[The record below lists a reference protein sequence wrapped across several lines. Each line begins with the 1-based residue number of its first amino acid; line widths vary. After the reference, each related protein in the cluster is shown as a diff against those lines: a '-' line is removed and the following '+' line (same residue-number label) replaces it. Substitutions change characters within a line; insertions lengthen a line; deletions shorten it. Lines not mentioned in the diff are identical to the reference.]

1 MSRSPQRARSAV
13 SVRSA
18 RAPRS
23 VRLNILLLP
32 EKLPPVATVWE
43 IMLSNGE
50 GANRAGGMNADEA
63 MTQYAQGDVA
73 AFEIVYEVVAPRI
86 EGYVRRKVRDSSRV
100 EDIVQQTFE
109 NMHRAR
115 GRFIPGSDVLNWA
128 FAIARNLV
136 IDTGKK
142 AGRES
147 SADMTEDN
155 ETMGAVLAAAV
166 AGGEELFLARE
177 TSTLLVRSFGR
188 LTKPQQ
194 EVFELVKLEGLSY
207 QQAAATL
214 GMTVPSVRMYAH
226 RAYVTLREA
235 AAGDPL
241 PEAPAVPA

>member
-1 MSRSPQRARSAV
+1 
-13 SVRSA
+13 
-18 RAPRS
+18 
-23 VRLNILLLP
+23 
-32 EKLPPVATVWE
+32 
-43 IMLSNGE
+43 
-50 GANRAGGMNADEA
+50 MNADQA
-63 MTQYAQGDVA
+63 MAEYAQGREA

-109 NMHRAR
+109 NMHKAR
-115 GRFIPGSDVLNWA
+115 GRFVPGSDVLNWA

-147 SADMTEDN
+147 SADMTDEN
-155 ETMGAVLAAAV
+155 ETMGAVLAVAV

-177 TSTLLVRSFGR
+177 TGALLVRTFGR
-188 LTKPQQ
+188 LTKLQQ

-214 GMTVPSVRMYAH
+214 GITVPSVRMYAH
-226 RAYVTLREA
+226 RAYLSLREA
-235 AAGDPL
+235 VADDPM
-241 PEAPAVPA
+241 PERPAVVA

>member
-1 MSRSPQRARSAV
+1 
-13 SVRSA
+13 
-18 RAPRS
+18 
-23 VRLNILLLP
+23 
-32 EKLPPVATVWE
+32 
-43 IMLSNGE
+43 
-50 GANRAGGMNADEA
+50 MNADEA
-63 MTQYAQGDVA
+63 MALYAQGHQA

-109 NMHRAR
+109 NMHKAR

-147 SADMTEDN
+147 SADMSEEN
-155 ETMGAVLAAAV
+155 ESMGAVLAAAV

-177 TSTLLVRSFGR
+177 TGALLVRTFGR
-188 LTKPQQ
+188 LTKLQQ

-214 GMTVPSVRMYAH
+214 GITVPSVRMYVH
-226 RAYVTLREA
+226 RAHLSLREA
-235 AAGDPL
+235 LGDDPL
-241 PEAPAVPA
+241 PEPPAVAA

>member
-1 MSRSPQRARSAV
+1 VCTAHRLLT
-13 SVRSA
+13 
-18 RAPRS
+18 
-23 VRLNILLLP
+23 VRLNNFLLL
-32 EKLPPVATVWE
+32 EKLPTGATVWE
-43 IMLSNGE
+43 NMLSKSE
-50 GANRAGGMNADEA
+50 VATEAGGMSADEA
-63 MTQYAQGDVA
+63 MSQYAQGDVA

-86 EGYVRRKVRDSSRV
+86 EGYVRRKVRDSARV

-142 AGRES
+142 AGREL
-147 SADMTEDN
+147 SADMSEEN
-155 ETMGAVLAAAV
+155 ETMGAVLAAAI

-177 TSTLLVRSFGR
+177 TSALLVRSFGR
-188 LTKPQQ
+188 LTKLQQ

-214 GMTVPSVRMYAH
+214 GITVPSVRMYAH
-226 RAYVTLREA
+226 REYLSLREA
-235 AAGDPL
+235 VGGEPL
-241 PEAPAVPA
+241 PEAPAVLA

>member
-1 MSRSPQRARSAV
+1 MAKEP
-13 SVRSA
+13 
-18 RAPRS
+18 
-23 VRLNILLLP
+23 
-32 EKLPPVATVWE
+32 
-43 IMLSNGE
+43 
-50 GANRAGGMNADEA
+50 GGLNADDA
-63 MTQYAQGDVA
+63 MALYAQGDQA

-109 NMHRAR
+109 NMHKAR

-142 AGRES
+142 AGRET
-147 SADMTEDN
+147 SADMSEEN

-177 TSTLLVRSFGR
+177 TGALLVRTFGR
-188 LTKPQQ
+188 LTKLQQ

-214 GMTVPSVRMYAH
+214 GITVPSVRMYVH
-226 RAYVTLREA
+226 RAHLSLREA
-235 AAGDPL
+235 LGDGPL
-241 PEAPAVPA
+241 PEPPAVAA